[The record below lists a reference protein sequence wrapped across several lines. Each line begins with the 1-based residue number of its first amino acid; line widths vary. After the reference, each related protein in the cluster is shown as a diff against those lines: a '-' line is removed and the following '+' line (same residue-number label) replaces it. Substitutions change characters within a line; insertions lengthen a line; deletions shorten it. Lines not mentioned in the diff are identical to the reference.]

1 MPRRSLVTQNNA
13 APCLG
18 PRQSLDRASTPP
30 SSPLL
35 LPATTACTP
44 SLATATTRI
53 AFLMRTA
60 LPRPQAPD
68 VHGPHTPRHAHFV
81 RTPPPPRA
89 RPTLAIAL
97 TLPWPALP
105 RTPLALTTATR

>member
-18 PRQSLDRASTPP
+18 PRRCLDRASTR
-30 SSPLL
+30 PL
-35 LPATTACTP
+35 ATARTP

-60 LPRPQAPD
+60 LPRQAPD
-68 VHGPHTPRHAHFV
+68 VHGPHTRVPPTSCAPR
-81 RTPPPPRA
+81 PR
-89 RPTLAIAL
+89 LD
-97 TLPWPALP
+97 PALA
-105 RTPLALTTATR
+105 RTLSHSQQ